1 MKFSASLALAALA
14 ALVPLAAQAQ
24 QKVLLERSSSYA
36 LDNKFKAYQVPVL
49 DSSGRVKYFDVT
61 VTLNVTAAGTLGTS
75 ASVVATPAP
84 PVTNLVIT
92 PGSYRASDG
101 TICTVTNVT
110 TATGRVQSSFSCA
123 LNMTHID
130 FAVATGAIVAGHPFY
145 TPLHTIG
152 VDGLG
157 DAASR
162 TWGMVLNS
170 SSPSATIAGCNN
182 ITTNPPNAI
191 GAVASGNS
199 VSISKYTSGGASI
212 RFTCGF
218 ILTKQ

>member
-75 ASVVATPAP
+75 ASVAAIASPI
-84 PVTNLVIT
+84 VTNMVIT
-92 PGSYRASDG
+92 PGNYRASDG
-101 TICTVTNVT
+101 TVCTVSNIT

-123 LNMTHID
+123 LNTTHID

-145 TPLHTIG
+145 TPLHALG
-152 VDGLG
+152 VDSLPE
-157 DAASR
+157 ASSK

-170 SSPSATIAGCNN
+170 NSSTTSIAGCNLAAN
-182 ITTNPPNAI
+182 VPNVV
-191 GAVASGNS
+191 GAVAAGNF
-199 VSISKYTSGGASI
+199 VSIFKYSATRLPVAFS
-212 RFTCGF
+212 CGF
-218 ILTKQ
+218 NLTKQ